1 MGVNISRAFKTFCI
15 VSVLLASVLIFIINA
30 EAQLSVDGVDISGLI
45 KNQSK
50 HKNQILDNQTR
61 LLESRLSLKF
71 SIVDFVKKGK
81 FKLTLSDE
89 SALNLLNKTVKSNT
103 TLDLPIE
110 LSDAVDSNTRFQFK
124 SKFLPN
130 NNVKDKVVGFLGTSF
145 AFDMKPLKSNFD
157 VNLNSIIFPNE
168 TFKNQNDAS
177 VAFKLEGKQSNPSA
191 KARLDLQY
199 KLSSFPMDSG
209 KDNTEFKFK
218 TQGSGDILL
227 FGENELSLLTKYQ
240 ATLKDKDLRFDPT
253 GDFNGDGCPGIC
265 GVDDDGDGLIDEDNR
280 KNEQGNSPF
289 LNPAFNNAFI
299 ADDDEDG
306 IIDDTGNELKQLFNF
321 VSVFS
326 SEELFFLGDFDIKG
340 NYDFQ
345 SAVKLDKKQD
355 QSNTITQGI
364 EFSSKRDFAS
374 DARLKTKFSFENISN
389 LFSLSAVKNN
399 RTFNQKFRIQVQWL
413 DIDLLAERKDKEKT
427 FPNDDVKNFDEAKE
441 LIQLAF
447 PIGENITSK
456 LTLRNHREKHFPNN
470 QVKDVVDDINAI
482 EVKMKIRRVYQWKV
496 NIELTHTTFPFDALK
511 PIEDKLKASASFEF
525 NPLETFKVGLKFV
538 TKISSG
544 KDAKQ
549 DNTFNFTFDIGF

>member
-1 MGVNISRAFKTFCI
+1 MGVNISRAFKMLCI

-30 EAQLSVDGVDISGLI
+30 EAQLSIDGVDISGLI
-45 KNQSK
+45 KNQTK
-50 HKNQILDNQTR
+50 NKNQILDNQIR

-71 SIVDFVKKGK
+71 SVVDFVKKGK

-89 SALNLLNKTVKSNT
+89 SALDPLNKTVKSNT

-110 LSDAVDSNTRFQFK
+110 LSEAVDSKTRFQFK

-130 NNVKDKVVGFLGTSF
+130 NNVKDKIEGFLGTSF

-157 VNLNSIIFPNE
+157 VNINSIIFPNE

-177 VAFKLEGKQSNPSA
+177 VAFKVEGKQSKPSA

-209 KDNTEFKFK
+209 EDNTEFKFK
-218 TQGSGDILL
+218 TQGSGVIPL

-240 ATLKDKDLRFDPT
+240 ATLKDKDLRYDPK

-265 GVDDDGDGLIDEDNR
+265 GVDDDGDGLIDEDKRN
-280 KNEQGNSPF
+280 NEQSNPP
-289 LNPAFNNAFI
+289 LNPAFDPAFI

-306 IIDDTGNELKQLFNF
+306 IIDDTGNELKQVFNF
-321 VSVFS
+321 ESVFS
-326 SEELFFLGDFDIKG
+326 SEEVFFLGDFDVKG

-345 SAVKLDKKQD
+345 SAVKLDKKKD

-364 EFSSKRDFAS
+364 EFSSKRDFVS
-374 DARLKTKFSFENISN
+374 DSRLKTKLSFENISN
-389 LFSLSAVKNN
+389 LFPLSAVKDN
-399 RTFNQKFRIQVQWL
+399 RTFTQKFRIQVQWL
-413 DIDLLAERKDKEKT
+413 DIDLLAERRDKEKT
-427 FPNDDVKNFDEAKE
+427 FPNEDVKNFDEAKE
-441 LIQLAF
+441 LIELAF

-482 EVKMKIRRVYQWKV
+482 EIKMKIRRVYQWKV
-496 NIELTHTTFPFDALK
+496 KIELSHTTFPFDMLK
-511 PIEDKLKASASFEF
+511 PNEDKLKASASFEF

-544 KDAKQ
+544 KDIKQ
-549 DNTFNFTFDIGF
+549 DNTFDFTFDIGF